1 MQKWFSICK
10 CIHNWHILVRIM
22 KYRGQKSGGTVSF
35 NPQQKWMELQ
45 EQLHDIFDPVV
56 FMILLYDIQY
66 DTTQCRL
73 YVHCVCQR
81 SVRLRAVSYSAESFI
96 LQISSRKQN
105 YLQNHFSLLIRGKG
119 GLNSKNKKC

>member
-1 MQKWFSICK
+1 
-10 CIHNWHILVRIM
+10 M

-73 YVHCVCQR
+73 YTVFA
-81 SVRLRAVSYSAESFI
+81 SAVFDFGLCHTAQSPLFC
-96 LQISSRKQN
+96 K
-105 YLQNHFSLLIRGKG
+105 YLHG
-119 GLNSKNKKC
+119 NKIICKIVLAC